1 MRTADVL
8 SIMSMIYFIFFQ
20 INVLTFMAINSIKTF
35 MAVLDRISSVFAM
48 EEYESERV
56 RDVSP
61 EDVLVEV
68 KDAAFSW
75 GFRVMED

>member
-1 MRTADVL
+1 
-8 SIMSMIYFIFFQ
+8 
-20 INVLTFMAINSIKTF
+20 MAINSIKTF